1 MSHVQYN
8 KEQAKGSEMTV
19 DSAKYVTGSMHG
31 TYRVVLRLLHR
42 KSGEEETSAQNENKG
57 GHKAHSHTRGFGVAV
72 AVGRSHHFQSSK
84 YKQQGFS
91 FGSYDIL

>member
-1 MSHVQYN
+1 MQYN

-19 DSAKYVTGSMHG
+19 GSAKYITGLMYG
-31 TYRVVLRLLHR
+31 TYQAVLRLLNR

-57 GHKAHSHTRGFGVAV
+57 GHKAHSHTRGFGFGVAV

-91 FGSYDIL
+91 FGSFDIL